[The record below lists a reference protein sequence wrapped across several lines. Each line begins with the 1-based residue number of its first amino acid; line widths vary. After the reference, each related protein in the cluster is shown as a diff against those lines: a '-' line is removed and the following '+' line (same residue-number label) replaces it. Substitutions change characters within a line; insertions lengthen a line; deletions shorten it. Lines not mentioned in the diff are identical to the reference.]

1 MPFPDDQAL
10 PAAAEWPDSDQGGS
24 GNGTSARPA
33 CARPACTRAPD
44 SSAGGDRLP
53 SPSSNAATGRDGRLP
68 PKTPR
73 VLHLDV
79 DAFLASVEQALHP
92 KLRGL
97 PVIVGGLPHER
108 NLVMSC
114 SYEARALGVRPGMRL
129 AEAARLCPR
138 GVFRRGDSQ
147 AAATVRARIAELLAA
162 LSPRVEVASI
172 DDFFVD
178 LAGTARAIGPAFEAA
193 ERARARIRAEVEVPV
208 TIGIATTKSLARI
221 AGKLAKPGGIA
232 EILPGHERAFLH
244 HLPLEHLPGAGGR
257 LGTELLRLGLRTAGD
272 LALVPREVLWTT
284 FGHAGLALQSRA
296 LGHDDDQVE
305 PSWSFLTDGTRVE
318 RPPRTLRRDSTFEPE
333 EGRREIVEAM
343 LAYLTERAAHRLREW
358 RVVARGL
365 VVRLQHVDTRLRG
378 GHADDAHNLAEAR
391 TKLSP
396 PSSSTD
402 ALSRHAMALLR
413 SLPRRRALVKRVGL
427 ELTGLERQHARQGLL
442 FDPNPLDAPTE
453 PAAQTNSPA
462 PEGGVAREERQRR
475 LDEAL
480 DRLRRRHGFG
490 GVLRGS
496 SWLLA
501 EGRERTRDGFV
512 LRTPSLNQ

>member
-33 CARPACTRAPD
+33 GTRPACARAPD

-114 SYEARALGVRPGMRL
+114 SYEARAVGVRPGMRL

-305 PSWSFLTDGTRVE
+305 PSWSFLPDGTRVE

-442 FDPNPLDAPTE
+442 FDPDLLDAPTE
-453 PAAQTNSPA
+453 PAAPTSPPA

-480 DRLRRRHGFG
+480 DRLRQRHGFG

>member
-33 CARPACTRAPD
+33 TSARPVRTSTPEPH
-44 SSAGGDRLP
+44 AG
-53 SPSSNAATGRDGRLP
+53 ATTGRDGRLP
-68 PKTPR
+68 PRTPR
-73 VLHLDV
+73 ILHLDV

-92 KLRGL
+92 KLRGQ

-114 SYEARALGVRPGMRL
+114 SYEARAMGVRPGMRL
-129 AEAARLCPR
+129 AEAARVCPR

-147 AAATVRARIAELLAA
+147 AAAGVRARIAVQLAA
-162 LSPRVEVASI
+162 LSPCVEVASI

-178 LAGTARAIGPAFEAA
+178 LAGTLRAIGPTFEAA
-193 ERARARIRAEVEVPV
+193 EKVREKIRAEVEVPV

-272 LALVPREVLWTT
+272 LTLVPREVLWTT
-284 FGHAGLALQSRA
+284 FGHAGLALQARA
-296 LGHDDDQVE
+296 LGHDDDAVE
-305 PSWSFLTDGTRVE
+305 PSWTCLPDGTRVE

-333 EGRREIVEAM
+333 EGRRDIVEAM
-343 LAYLTERAAHRLREW
+343 LAYLVERAAHRLREW
-358 RVVARGL
+358 RIVARGL

-378 GHADDAHNLAEAR
+378 GHAEDAHNLAEAR
-391 TKLSP
+391 AKLSP
-396 PSSSTD
+396 PNSSTD
-402 ALSRHAMALLR
+402 ALSRQAMALLR

-427 ELTGLERQHARQGLL
+427 ELTGLERQHVRQGLL
-442 FDPNPLDAPTE
+442 FDPGPTDAPTE
-453 PAAQTNSPA
+453 TATQAVDPT
-462 PEGGVAREERQRR
+462 PEAGGTREDRQRR

-480 DRLRRRHGFG
+480 DRLRQRHGFG

>member
-1 MPFPDDQAL
+1 
-10 PAAAEWPDSDQGGS
+10 
-24 GNGTSARPA
+24 
-33 CARPACTRAPD
+33 
-44 SSAGGDRLP
+44 
-53 SPSSNAATGRDGRLP
+53 
-68 PKTPR
+68 
-73 VLHLDV
+73 
-79 DAFLASVEQALHP
+79 
-92 KLRGL
+92 
-97 PVIVGGLPHER
+97 
-108 NLVMSC
+108 
-114 SYEARALGVRPGMRL
+114 
-129 AEAARLCPR
+129 
-138 GVFRRGDSQ
+138 
-147 AAATVRARIAELLAA
+147 
-162 LSPRVEVASI
+162 
-172 DDFFVD
+172 
-178 LAGTARAIGPAFEAA
+178 
-193 ERARARIRAEVEVPV
+193 
-208 TIGIATTKSLARI
+208 
-221 AGKLAKPGGIA
+221 
-232 EILPGHERAFLH
+232 
-244 HLPLEHLPGAGGR
+244 
-257 LGTELLRLGLRTAGD
+257 
-272 LALVPREVLWTT
+272 
-284 FGHAGLALQSRA
+284 
-296 LGHDDDQVE
+296 
-305 PSWSFLTDGTRVE
+305 
-318 RPPRTLRRDSTFEPE
+318 
-333 EGRREIVEAM
+333 
-343 LAYLTERAAHRLREW
+343 
-358 RVVARGL
+358 L